1 MPFHASK
8 PCKQACERPK
18 RSGFC
23 SAKETIK
30 DKRKVISKIK
40 GCFVT
45 VWS

>member
-8 PCKQACERPK
+8 PGKRAGEQPE

-30 DKRKVISKIK
+30 DKRKVISKIM